1 MFNLPAPSSLEDVYS
16 MNPGAFYQGQQMLDG
31 GMQQSQADLQTTQ
44 LKNLFDQANNP
55 QRLQAQSLDNQTAQA
70 RLPGIFADSDMK
82 GMDRDKQGALQG
94 DAIQAAKTK
103 FAREASTAHL
113 QELED
118 KAQEMAMSPD
128 PAIRQQ
134 GEQLLMHHKDI
145 IRDRAKQEAM
155 SARSMELEKLRGANQ
170 LALAGV
176 NNAAGRYNRAGKGG
190 AQSLEEQFASGKLSY
205 EKAAVMAQG
214 AAFMAEQE
222 GRSEDADY
230 YRQLADDFNSKH
242 IASKR
247 AGAYA
252 GAENKPE
259 LGALG
264 IKPNAP
270 IPAESFPAVG
280 RRLPMQQQVQQD
292 ISNGAQ
298 FSSPE
303 VEAKVRQAAGMS
315 NDSTTFKQAFGS
327 YEPDKYEYRMGPN
340 GVPQRKPKGK

>member
-1 MFNLPAPSSLEDVYS
+1 

-31 GMQQSQADLQTTQ
+31 GMRQGEADLQASQ
-44 LKNLFDQANNP
+44 LKNLFDQQNNP

-70 RLPGIFADSDMK
+70 RLPGIFADSDVK
-82 GMDRDKQGALQG
+82 GMDRDKQSALQG
-94 DAIQAAKTK
+94 DAIQNAKTK

-118 KAQEMAMSPD
+118 RAQEMAMSND
-128 PAIRQQ
+128 PAVRQQ

-145 IRDRAKQEAM
+145 IRDRAKQEAQGKR
-155 SARSMELEKLRGANQ
+155 ALELEQLRGTNQ

-176 NNAAGRYNRAGKGG
+176 NNSAGRYSKAGKGG
-190 AQSLEEQFASGKLSY
+190 GGSVEEQIASGKLSF
-205 EKAAVMAQG
+205 EKAATLLAG

-222 GRSEDADY
+222 GDTEKADQ
-230 YRQLADDFNSKH
+230 YRQMADDFNAKH

-247 AGAYA
+247 AGAY
-252 GAENKPE
+252 GAAEGKPA
-259 LGALG
+259 LDALG
-264 IKPNAP
+264 IRPNAP
-270 IPAESFPAVG
+270 VPAESFPAVG
-280 RRLPMQQQVQQD
+280 RKLPMSQQIQQD
-292 ISNGAQ
+292 IGAGAQ

-315 NDSTTFKQAFGS
+315 NDGATFKQAFGS